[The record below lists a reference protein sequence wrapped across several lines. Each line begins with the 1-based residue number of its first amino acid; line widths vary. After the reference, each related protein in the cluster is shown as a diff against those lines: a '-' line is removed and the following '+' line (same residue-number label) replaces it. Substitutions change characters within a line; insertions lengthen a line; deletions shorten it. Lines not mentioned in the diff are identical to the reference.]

1 MAVRIKKGDLVVVTT
16 GKDKG
21 KQGKVLLVDRKK
33 NRVVVEGINMIS
45 KHQKPSATHQQGGII
60 KREAGLHISNVMYMH
75 NGKATRIGYKVETT
89 EKDGKTVRVKK
100 RVAKTTGEV
109 ID

>member
-1 MAVRIKKGDLVVVTT
+1 MAVKIKKGDLVVVTT

-21 KQGKVLLVDRKK
+21 KQGKVVLIDRKK
-33 NRVVVEGINMIS
+33 SRVVVEGINMIT

-60 KREAGLHISNVMYMH
+60 KKEAAIHVSNVMYLH
-75 NGKATRIGYKVETT
+75 NGKATRIGYKIETI
-89 EKDGKTVRVKK
+89 EKDGKQVKVKK
-100 RVAKTTGEV
+100 RVARSTGEV